1 MSSKAWKMSVN
12 PKKGKINSIR
22 IPGLGWRGLTLQ
34 LIFVTIL
41 PLTVL
46 LLAITFGSISVHQR
60 AMRTL
65 VGQRDERAVKT
76 AAAALSA
83 QVGQR
88 IASLQDLSQKLSSED
103 QRSLSEILSRSEHL
117 LRDFDGGLAV
127 FDLEGTL
134 LASIGDRSVWETL
147 ANGTGTDIKTLFPTR
162 SGQVHISNAF
172 PNPAQTGTLVAIS
185 SKTSIN
191 VVGASSLA
199 NEVVT
204 LGVFTPGELAG
215 STLADA
221 FASDGQNIVLL
232 FDDTGQIL
240 YQSGALPPSENLQ
253 AHPGVAE
260 ALAGQSG
267 TSFFPT
273 GDGEHVVAYSPVLP
287 TNWALVVEEPWE
299 MVASP
304 LLSYTQMA
312 PLVLVPVLIL
322 TLFALWFGIRQ
333 IVQPLQALEEQA
345 DALAWGNYQAVEK
358 PVGGIAEIRRLQKG
372 LIHMSRKVR
381 AAQQSLHGYIGAI
394 TAAQEEERH
403 RLARELHDDT
413 IQSLIA
419 LKQRVQLAQ
428 LNQANGSTARS
439 LEELEEL
446 TEMTIDN
453 LRRVTRALRPIYL
466 EDLGLLAA
474 LEMLTREVS
483 QITGIEVE
491 FNISGPEQRLA
502 SKVELALYRI
512 VQEALSNVARH
523 AGASRAA
530 VNVSFT
536 PEAFLLEVVDDG
548 RGFEVPRSPA
558 EFAPGGHYGLL
569 GLFER
574 AELID
579 ADLRIESRIGQGTRV
594 SVKLNL

>member
-1 MSSKAWKMSVN
+1 M
-12 PKKGKINSIR
+12 
-22 IPGLGWRGLTLQ
+22 
-34 LIFVTIL
+34 L
-41 PLTVL
+41 PT
-46 LLAITFGSISVHQR
+46 
-60 AMRTL
+60 
-65 VGQRDERAVKT
+65 E
-76 AAAALSA
+76 
-83 QVGQR
+83 
-88 IASLQDLSQKLSSED
+88 
-103 QRSLSEILSRSEHL
+103 
-117 LRDFDGGLAV
+117 
-127 FDLEGTL
+127 
-134 LASIGDRSVWETL
+134 
-147 ANGTGTDIKTLFPTR
+147 
-162 SGQVHISNAF
+162 
-172 PNPAQTGTLVAIS
+172 
-185 SKTSIN
+185 
-191 VVGASSLA
+191 
-199 NEVVT
+199 
-204 LGVFTPGELAG
+204 
-215 STLADA
+215 
-221 FASDGQNIVLL
+221 
-232 FDDTGQIL
+232 
-240 YQSGALPPSENLQ
+240 ENLQ

-267 TSFFPT
+267 TSFMPAE
-273 GDGEHVVAYSPVLP
+273 DGEHVVAYTPVAP
-287 TNWALVVEEPWE
+287 VKWALVVEEPWE

-345 DALAWGNYQAVEK
+345 DALAWGDYQAVET

-372 LIHMSRKVR
+372 LIHMSQKVR

-428 LNQANGSTARS
+428 LNQANGSTAGS
-439 LEELEEL
+439 FEELEEL

-474 LEMLTREVS
+474 LEMLTREVT
-483 QITGIEVE
+483 QVTGIEVK
-491 FNISGPEQRLA
+491 FNISGPEQRLLP
-502 SKVELALYRI
+502 KVELALYRI

-523 AGASRAA
+523 ANASRAS

-536 PEAFLLEVVDDG
+536 PEAVLLEVVDDG
-548 RGFEVPRSPA
+548 QGFEVPRSPA

-579 ADLRIESRIGQGTRV
+579 ADLRIASEIGKGTQV
-594 SVKLNL
+594 SVKSNLKAGI